1 MADWLS
7 LATTLSGIRGQTA
20 LSETFVDALKSNLQV
35 TNVWVMLPCQQGRK
49 LCATQNG
56 QHFEWEV
63 DDFSHPFAH
72 VFQSS
77 SAMLLDTNKLNYWL
91 ENAVFV
97 ALMNHRK
104 RGESVLIMPLP
115 PGAKHTKAI
124 LVITGNGLVLSSLL
138 ADPQWAQVCEIFINQ
153 SQIIEELGEE
163 HRQISALSSSIKRI
177 RSDEHK
183 REQAYELKHVLI
195 GESQLMQEMREKVV
209 TAAPSS
215 LSVLICGDTGTGKEL
230 VARAVHELSDRKGKP
245 FIAINCAAIPENL
258 LESELFGHTKGAF
271 SGADRNKQGLIAD
284 AQGGTLFLDEIGDM
298 PLSLQA
304 KLLRVLETRTYRP
317 VGASSEVNADFRL
330 VAATHVA
337 MQEKTEDGSF
347 RRDLYYRLNQFPVF
361 MPSLNARKEDIP
373 ELCRH
378 FIAEY
383 NRHAGVHIAGI
394 RYAALDLLNRHSF
407 PGNVRELRN
416 LIEYACALTS
426 NGEEITPASFSGRVL
441 QQNSAVAANN
451 DDVNSESY
459 LGVDID
465 NINNLKAAVQHFESS
480 VIRYRLSSYGGDR
493 SKAAESLGLP
503 KRTLAHKCLKM
514 EID

>member
-7 LATTLSGIRGQTA
+7 LAATLSGIRDQQT
-20 LSETFVDALKSNLQV
+20 LTDTFVDALKSNLQIS
-35 TNVWVMLPCQQGRK
+35 NVWVMLPCQQGRK
-49 LCATQNG
+49 LCAKGNG
-56 QHFEWEV
+56 QHFDWEV

-77 SAMLLDTNKLNYWL
+77 SAMLLDPTKLNYWQ

-97 ALMNHRK
+97 ELMNHRK
-104 RGESVLIMPLP
+104 RGESVLVMPLP
-115 PGAKHTKAI
+115 PGARKTKAI
-124 LVITGNGLVLSSLL
+124 LTISGSSHQLSSLL
-138 ADPQWAQVCEIFINQ
+138 ADPQWKSICEIFINQ
-153 SQIIEELGEE
+153 SQIIQDLGEE

-177 RSDEHK
+177 RNDEQK
-183 REQAYELKHVLI
+183 REQAYELKNVLI
-195 GESQLMQEMREKVV
+195 GESRLMQEMREKVV
-209 TAAPSS
+209 TVAQSS
-215 LSVLICGDTGTGKEL
+215 LNVLICGDTGTGKEL

-258 LESELFGHTKGAF
+258 LESELFGHAKGAF
-271 SGADRNKQGLIAD
+271 SGADRAKQGLIAD

-298 PLSLQA
+298 PLALQA

-337 MQEKTEDGSF
+337 MEEKAEEGSF

-361 MPSLNARKEDIP
+361 MPALNIRKEDVP
-373 ELCRH
+373 ELCKH

-383 NRHAGVHIAGI
+383 NKQAGVHIAGI

-416 LIEYACALTS
+416 LIEYACALTA
-426 NGEEITPASFSGRVL
+426 NGEEISPSSFIGRVL
-441 QQNSAVAANN
+441 QQTSPVAANS

-459 LGVDID
+459 IGVDID
-465 NINNLKAAVQHFESS
+465 DINNLKAAVQNFESS

>member
-7 LATTLSGIRGQTA
+7 LAATLSGIRDQQT
-20 LSETFVDALKSNLQV
+20 LTDTFVDALKSNLQIS
-35 TNVWVMLPCQQGRK
+35 NVWVMLPCQQGRK
-49 LCATQNG
+49 LCAKDNG
-56 QHFEWEV
+56 QHFDWEV

-77 SAMLLDTNKLNYWL
+77 SAMLLDPTKLNYWQ

-97 ALMNHRK
+97 ELMNHRK
-104 RGESVLIMPLP
+104 RGESVLVMPLP
-115 PGAKHTKAI
+115 PGARRTKAI
-124 LVITGNGLVLSSLL
+124 LTITGSSHQLSSLL
-138 ADPQWAQVCEIFINQ
+138 ADPQWQSICEIFINQ
-153 SQIIEELGEE
+153 SQIIQDLGEE
-163 HRQISALSSSIKRI
+163 HRQISVLSSSIKRI
-177 RSDEHK
+177 RNDEQK
-183 REQAYELKHVLI
+183 REQAYELKNVLI
-195 GESQLMQEMREKVV
+195 GESRLMQEMREKVV
-209 TAAPSS
+209 TVAQSS
-215 LSVLICGDTGTGKEL
+215 LNVLICGDTGTGKEL

-258 LESELFGHTKGAF
+258 LESELFGHAKGAF
-271 SGADRNKQGLIAD
+271 SGADRAKQGLIAD

-298 PLSLQA
+298 PLALQA

-337 MQEKTEDGSF
+337 MEEKAEEGSF

-361 MPSLNARKEDIP
+361 MPELNIRKEDVP
-373 ELCRH
+373 ELCKH

-383 NRHAGVHIAGI
+383 NKQAGVHIAGI

-416 LIEYACALTS
+416 LIEYACALTA
-426 NGEEITPASFSGRVL
+426 NGEEITPSSFSDRVL
-441 QQNSAVAANN
+441 QQSSPVAANS

-459 LGVDID
+459 IGVDID
-465 NINNLKAAVQHFESS
+465 DINNLKAAVQSFESN